1 MPRWIPS
8 PSLNRYADLS
18 GTKLALA
25 GTSSYDLAIARFAEQ
40 LWQLLAGTITTG
52 SVALERDALRV
63 LSALPAAPLVATESP
78 EEKQRLDAARAEWAR
93 AFSARVETMRAMISG
108 TNAVDAPTPTI
119 PGDE

>member
-1 MPRWIPS
+1 M
-8 PSLNRYADLS
+8 S